1 MGMVSD
7 QELTFFF
14 LPIFAQAAQAHNARS
29 YYLNALLSFLLS
41 SRFLAR
47 SITRQL
53 DLLELSHFG

>member
-7 QELTFFF
+7 QALTFFF

-41 SRFLAR
+41 SRFSAR
-47 SITRQL
+47 SITR
-53 DLLELSHFG
+53 